1 MMPKQMDSCE
11 FPCLRGTLEMNLCEA
26 AQGPSSS
33 TVQPFDLYPI
43 TESIRITIARV
54 EEYNTTSIYS
64 I

>member
-1 MMPKQMDSCE
+1 MMPKQMDSCV
-11 FPCLRGTLEMNLCEA
+11 FPCLRGTLEMNLYEE

-33 TVQPFDLYPI
+33 IVQPFDLYPI
-43 TESIRITIARV
+43 TESIGITIARV